1 MGKNRIKNI
10 FDWLQHITL
19 YKTPASE
26 FTDNDWENFNSYMV
40 HRFVSMSPYYVE
52 VADYAQSM
60 LPTMKKEIYNF
71 YKEML
76 PKKKVWLQ
84 YIKSKTKDIN
94 RDLVEEMIPKRKIW
108 LQYIKTKNKQVNKEL
123 VEKIAE
129 YYEVGTSDA
138 RSYINVITDEEMPTI
153 LGEMGLDKKEI
164 KKLLK

>member
-1 MGKNRIKNI
+1 VKKKEDKIKNI

-40 HRFVSMSPYYVE
+40 HRFISMSPYYVE

-71 YKEML
+71 YREMI
-76 PKKKVWLQ
+76 PKRKVWLQ
-84 YIKSKTKDIN
+84 YIKSKTKNIN
-94 RDLVEEMIPKRKIW
+94 KDLVED
-108 LQYIKTKNKQVNKEL
+108 
-123 VEKIAE
+123 IAK
-129 YYEVGTSDA
+129 YYEVGTADA
-138 RSYINVITDEEMPTI
+138 TSYITVMTKEEI
-153 LGEMGLDKKEI
+153 SIVLSEMGKDNKEI

>member
-1 MGKNRIKNI
+1 MKDKTKNI

-40 HRFVSMSPYYVE
+40 HRFINMSPYYVE

-71 YKEML
+71 YREMI
-76 PKKKVWLQ
+76 PKRKVWLQ
-84 YIKSKTKDIN
+84 YIKSKTKNINKDLIEDIA
-94 RDLVEEMIPKRKIW
+94 K
-108 LQYIKTKNKQVNKEL
+108 
-123 VEKIAE
+123 
-129 YYEVGTSDA
+129 YYEVGTADST
-138 RSYINVITDEEMPTI
+138 SYIAVMTKEEI
-153 LGEMGLDKKEI
+153 SIVLSKMGKDNKEI

>member
-1 MGKNRIKNI
+1 MSKKEKNKIRNI

-40 HRFVSMSPYYVE
+40 HRFISMSPYYVE

-71 YKEML
+71 YREMI
-76 PKKKVWLQ
+76 PKRKVWLQ
-84 YIKSKTKDIN
+84 YIKSKTKNINKDLIEDIA
-94 RDLVEEMIPKRKIW
+94 K
-108 LQYIKTKNKQVNKEL
+108 
-123 VEKIAE
+123 
-129 YYEVGTSDA
+129 YYEVGTADA
-138 RSYINVITDEEMPTI
+138 TSYIAVMTKEEI
-153 LGEMGLDKKEI
+153 SIVLSKMGKDNKEI

>member
-1 MGKNRIKNI
+1 MVFGYIKVKKNKIKNI

-40 HRFVSMSPYYVE
+40 HRFISMSPYYVE

-71 YKEML
+71 YREMI
-76 PKKKVWLQ
+76 PKRKVWLQ
-84 YIKSKTKDIN
+84 YIKSKTKTINKDLIEDIA
-94 RDLVEEMIPKRKIW
+94 K
-108 LQYIKTKNKQVNKEL
+108 
-123 VEKIAE
+123 
-129 YYEVGTSDA
+129 YYEVGAADA
-138 RSYINVITDEEMPTI
+138 TSYIAVMTKEEI
-153 LGEMGLDKKEI
+153 SIVLSEMGKDNKEI

>member
-1 MGKNRIKNI
+1 MVFGYIKVSKKEKNKIKNI

-40 HRFVSMSPYYVE
+40 HRFISMSPYYVE

-71 YKEML
+71 YREMI
-76 PKKKVWLQ
+76 PKRKVWLQ
-84 YIKSKTKDIN
+84 YIKSKTKNINKDLIEDIA
-94 RDLVEEMIPKRKIW
+94 K
-108 LQYIKTKNKQVNKEL
+108 
-123 VEKIAE
+123 
-129 YYEVGTSDA
+129 YYEVGTADA
-138 RSYINVITDEEMPTI
+138 TSYIAVMTKEEI
-153 LGEMGLDKKEI
+153 SIVLSKMGKDNKEI

>member
-1 MGKNRIKNI
+1 MKKDKIKNI

-40 HRFVSMSPYYVE
+40 HRFISMSPYYVE

-71 YKEML
+71 YREMI
-76 PKKKVWLQ
+76 PKRKVWLQ
-84 YIKSKTKDIN
+84 YIKSKTKTINKDLIEDIA
-94 RDLVEEMIPKRKIW
+94 K
-108 LQYIKTKNKQVNKEL
+108 
-123 VEKIAE
+123 
-129 YYEVGTSDA
+129 YYEVGAADA
-138 RSYINVITDEEMPTI
+138 TSYIAVMTKEEI
-153 LGEMGLDKKEI
+153 SIVLSEMGKDNKEI

>member
-1 MGKNRIKNI
+1 LKDKIKNI

-26 FTDNDWENFNSYMV
+26 FTDNDWEKFNSYMV
-40 HRFVSMSPYYVE
+40 HRFVSMHVYYVE
-52 VADYAQSM
+52 IADYAQSM

-71 YKEML
+71 YKEM
-76 PKKKVWLQ
+76 
-84 YIKSKTKDIN
+84 
-94 RDLVEEMIPKRKIW
+94 IPKRKVW
-108 LQYIKTKNKQVNKEL
+108 LQYIKTKNKQINKEL

-138 RSYINVITDEEMPTI
+138 RSYINIITEEGIYTI
-153 LGEMGLDKKEI
+153 LGEMGLDNKEI

>member
-1 MGKNRIKNI
+1 MSKKEKNKIKNI

-40 HRFVSMSPYYVE
+40 HRFISMSPYYVE

-71 YKEML
+71 YREII
-76 PKKKVWLQ
+76 PKRKVWLQ
-84 YIKSKTKDIN
+84 YIKSKTK
-94 RDLVEEMIPKRKIW
+94 
-108 LQYIKTKNKQVNKEL
+108 TVNKDLIED
-123 VEKIAE
+123 IAK
-129 YYEVGTSDA
+129 YYEVGAADA
-138 RSYINVITDEEMPTI
+138 ISYIAVMTKEEI
-153 LGEMGLDKKEI
+153 SIVLSEMGKDNKEI

>member
-1 MGKNRIKNI
+1 LKDKTKNI

-40 HRFVSMSPYYVE
+40 HRFISMSPYYVE

-71 YKEML
+71 YREMI
-76 PKKKVWLQ
+76 PKRKVWLQ
-84 YIKSKTKDIN
+84 YIKSKTKA
-94 RDLVEEMIPKRKIW
+94 
-108 LQYIKTKNKQVNKEL
+108 VNKDLIED
-123 VEKIAE
+123 IAK
-129 YYEVGTSDA
+129 YYEVG
-138 RSYINVITDEEMPTI
+138 ITDATSYFKVMTKEEISII
-153 LGEMGLDKKEI
+153 LNEMGKDSKEI

>member
-1 MGKNRIKNI
+1 MGKDRIKNI

-40 HRFVSMSPYYVE
+40 HRFISMSPYYVE

-71 YKEML
+71 YREMI
-76 PKKKVWLQ
+76 PKRKVWLQ
-84 YIKSKTKDIN
+84 YIKSKTKTINKDLIEDIA
-94 RDLVEEMIPKRKIW
+94 K
-108 LQYIKTKNKQVNKEL
+108 
-123 VEKIAE
+123 
-129 YYEVGTSDA
+129 YYEVGAADA
-138 RSYINVITDEEMPTI
+138 TSYIAVMTKEEI
-153 LGEMGLDKKEI
+153 SIVLSEMGKDNKEI

>member
-1 MGKNRIKNI
+1 MSKKEKNKIRNI

-40 HRFVSMSPYYVE
+40 HRFISMSPYYVE

-71 YKEML
+71 YREMI
-76 PKKKVWLQ
+76 PKRKVWLQ
-84 YIKSKTKDIN
+84 YIKSKTKA
-94 RDLVEEMIPKRKIW
+94 
-108 LQYIKTKNKQVNKEL
+108 VNKDLIED
-123 VEKIAE
+123 IAK
-129 YYEVGTSDA
+129 YYEVGTADA
-138 RSYINVITDEEMPTI
+138 TSYIAVMTKEEI
-153 LGEMGLDKKEI
+153 SIVLSKMGKDNKEI

>member
-1 MGKNRIKNI
+1 MVFGYIKVSKKEKNKIRNI

-40 HRFVSMSPYYVE
+40 HRFISMSPYYVE

-71 YKEML
+71 YKEMI
-76 PKKKVWLQ
+76 PKRKVWLQ
-84 YIKSKTKDIN
+84 YIKSKTK
-94 RDLVEEMIPKRKIW
+94 
-108 LQYIKTKNKQVNKEL
+108 TVNKDLIED
-123 VEKIAE
+123 IAK
-129 YYEVGTSDA
+129 YYEIGAADA
-138 RSYINVITDEEMPTI
+138 TSYIAVMTKEEI
-153 LGEMGLDKKEI
+153 SIVLSEMGKDNKEI

>member
-1 MGKNRIKNI
+1 MKKKENKIKNI

-19 YKTPASE
+19 YKTPSSE

-40 HRFVSMSPYYVE
+40 HRFISMSPYYVE

-71 YKEML
+71 YREML

-84 YIKSKTKDIN
+84 YVKSKTETVNK
-94 RDLVEEMIPKRKIW
+94 DLVED
-108 LQYIKTKNKQVNKEL
+108 
-123 VEKIAE
+123 IAK
-129 YYEVGTSDA
+129 YYEVGAADA
-138 RSYINVITDEEMPTI
+138 RSYIAVMTKEEIPII
-153 LGEMGLDKKEI
+153 LSEMGKDEKEI